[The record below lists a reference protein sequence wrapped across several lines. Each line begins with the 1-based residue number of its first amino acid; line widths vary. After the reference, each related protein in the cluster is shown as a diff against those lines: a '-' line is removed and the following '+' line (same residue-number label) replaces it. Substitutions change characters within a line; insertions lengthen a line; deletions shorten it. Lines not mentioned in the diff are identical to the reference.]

1 MVMDNPFYKP
11 EPVRDGVVSS
21 TPGIECLLFAL
32 CPMRLPSPELNA
44 LRSGPGF
51 ALRPLALLVCL
62 LCQGEFARAQAVEA
76 VSESPAEPLLKLKSS
91 PFLQDSIDPVQRSQM
106 PTFLFG
112 DRLTGQTDKDM
123 ALQGQAE
130 LRRGD
135 TVIRSDRLSY
145 EPPDDKLRA
154 SGNVRVNRAGNV
166 FEGPELELKVDAF
179 EGFFEQPNYRFLAT
193 GAHGEADRINFLDD
207 KRAVVLNA
215 TYTSCQRTAGPA
227 WLPDWLM
234 RFSAME
240 VDTEDDVAVATDAK
254 LIFKGS
260 TLLSLSSLS
269 FPLSDKRK
277 SGVLPPTFG
286 VDSTSGTVVTVPYYW
301 NIAPNR
307 DATLY
312 PTVMSSR
319 GFDLGGEFRYLEQ
332 SYSGQLRANYLPGD
346 TLRGTDRWGAAYQH
360 RGIIDT
366 GLPAVG
372 NLGLNLNLNRV
383 SDDNY
388 WRDFPRGGTALT
400 QRLLP
405 NDVSLNWAKGDYSAA
420 LRTLSWQ
427 TLQDVSSPIVPP
439 YDRMPQLMARYG
451 RLDVNGFDF
460 SVEGDTTQFQAN
472 RGLTGQPNA
481 QRSFMLSQ
489 ISRPWLSAAGFITPK
504 LQLHASTY
512 QFDAPLANG
521 DSTASRVVPTFSLDS
536 GLVFERDASYLG
548 QNFRQTLEPRLF
560 YVYTPFR
567 DQSKLPNYDS
577 GAYDFNFSSIYTEN
591 AFVGNDR
598 IADNNLLTA
607 GVSTRLLDPTSGAQ
621 LASFGMAQ
629 RYRFADQSVTL
640 PGGNPA
646 LAGLSDVMLG
656 ATVNWDRHWILDST
670 VQYNPS
676 TTQSVRSS
684 VGTRYT
690 PAPFKVLNVAYRFQ
704 RDVSELIDV
713 GWQWPLTPA
722 APETGRWYTVGRL
735 NYSLPDSK
743 LVDSILGF
751 EYDAG
756 CWVGRVVV
764 ERLSTGLATT
774 SQRIMFQLELVG
786 FSRLGIDPL
795 TTLKNNIPRYQTLRE
810 QVSPIS
816 RFSNYE

>member
-1 MVMDNPFYKP
+1 
-11 EPVRDGVVSS
+11 
-21 TPGIECLLFAL
+21 
-32 CPMRLPSPELNA
+32 MRLLPPELKA
-44 LRSGPGF
+44 QRSSPRF

-62 LCQGEFARAQAVEA
+62 LCQAEFVRAQAMDVA
-76 VSESPAEPLLKLKSS
+76 SETPTEPPAKLKNS
-91 PFLQDSIDPVQRSQM
+91 PFLQDKINPAQRSQL

-112 DRLTGQTDKDM
+112 DILTGQTDKDM
-123 ALQGQAE
+123 VMQGQAE

-145 EPPDDKLRA
+145 EIPEDKLRA
-154 SGNVRVNRAGNV
+154 SGHVRVNRAGNV

-179 EGFFEQPNYRFLAT
+179 EGFFKQPSYRFLAT
-193 GAHGEADRINFLDD
+193 GGHGEADRIDFLDD
-207 KRAVVLNA
+207 KRAVVHNA
-215 TYTSCQRTAGPA
+215 TYTSCQRTPGPG

-234 RFSAME
+234 RFTTMH
-240 VDTEDDVAVATDAK
+240 VDTEDDEAVATDAK
-254 LIFKGS
+254 LSFKGS

-301 NIAPNR
+301 SIAPNR

-332 SYSGQLRANYLPGD
+332 SYNGQLRANYMPGD
-346 TLRGTDRWGAAYQH
+346 KLSGTDRWGAAYLH
-360 RGIIDT
+360 KGVIDT
-366 GLPAVG
+366 GLAAVG
-372 NLGLNLNLNRV
+372 SIGLSLNLNRV

-388 WRDFPRGGTALT
+388 WRDFPRGSTALT

-405 NDVSLNWAKGDYSAA
+405 NDVSFNWAKGDYSAA
-420 LRTLSWQ
+420 LRTVSWQ

-439 YDRMPQLMARYG
+439 YDRMPQLTARYG
-451 RLDVNGFDF
+451 RLDAGGFDF

-472 RGLTGQPNA
+472 RVLTGQPNA

-489 ISRPWLSAAGFITPK
+489 ISRPWLDAAGFITPK

-521 DSTASRVVPTFSLDS
+521 DNAAARVVPTFSLDS

-548 QNFRQTLEPRLF
+548 QSFRQTLEPRLF

-577 GAYDFNFSSIYTEN
+577 GAYDFNFASIYTEN

-607 GVSTRLLDPTSGAQ
+607 GVSTRLLDPHSGAQ
-621 LASFGMAQ
+621 IASFGVAQ

-640 PGGNPA
+640 PGGSPS

-656 ATVNWDRHWILDST
+656 ASVNWDRHWVLDST

-676 TTQSVRSS
+676 TSQSVRSS

-690 PAPFKVLNVAYRFQ
+690 PGPYKVLNVAYRFQ
-704 RDVSELIDV
+704 RDISELIDV

-722 APETGRWYTVGRL
+722 AADTGRWYTVGRL

-743 LVDSILGF
+743 LVDSIFGF

-756 CWVGRVVV
+756 CWVGRVVL

>member
-1 MVMDNPFYKP
+1 
-11 EPVRDGVVSS
+11 
-21 TPGIECLLFAL
+21 
-32 CPMRLPSPELNA
+32 MRQPSLDLNA
-44 LRSGPGF
+44 LRPSPHF

-62 LCQGEFARAQAVEA
+62 LCQGEYARAQAVDVATDAPPE
-76 VSESPAEPLLKLKSS
+76 LLTRLKSS
-91 PFLQDSIDPVQRSQM
+91 PFLQEKILPAQRGQL
-106 PTFLFG
+106 PIFIFG
-112 DRLTGQTDKDM
+112 DILTGQTDKNM
-123 ALQGQAE
+123 VMQGQAE

-145 EPPDDKLRA
+145 EIPEDKLRA
-154 SGNVRVNRAGNV
+154 SGHVRVNRAGNV

-179 EGFFEQPNYRFLAT
+179 EGFFKQPSYRFLAT
-193 GAHGEADRINFLDD
+193 GGHGEADRIDFLDD
-207 KRAVVLNA
+207 KRAVIHNA
-215 TYTSCQRTAGPA
+215 SYTTCQRTPGPN

-234 RFSAME
+234 RFTTMQL
-240 VDTEDDVAVATDAK
+240 DTEDDEAVATDAK
-254 LIFKGS
+254 LSFKGS

-319 GFDLGGEFRYLEQ
+319 GFDLGGEFRYLES
-332 SYSGQLRANYLPGD
+332 SYNGQLRANYMPGD
-346 TLRGTDRWGAAYQH
+346 KLSGTDRWGAAYLH
-360 RGIIDT
+360 KGIIDT
-366 GLPAVG
+366 GLASVG
-372 NLGLNLNLNRV
+372 NIGLNLNLNRV
-383 SDDNY
+383 SDDSY
-388 WRDFPRGGTALT
+388 WRDFPRGSTALT

-405 NDVSLNWAKGDYSAA
+405 NDASLTWARGDYSAA
-420 LRTLSWQ
+420 LRTVSWQ

-451 RLDVNGFDF
+451 RLDVGGFDF
-460 SVEGDTTQFQAN
+460 SVEGDATQFQAN
-472 RGLTGQPNA
+472 RLLTGQPNA

-489 ISRPWLSAAGFITPK
+489 ISRPWLGAAGFITPK

-512 QFDAPLANG
+512 QFDAALVNG
-521 DSTASRVVPTFSLDS
+521 DDTASRVVPTFSLDS

-548 QNFRQTLEPRLF
+548 QSFRQTLEPRLF

-607 GVSTRLLDPTSGAQ
+607 GVSTRLLGPQTGAQ
-621 LASFGMAQ
+621 LASFGIAQ
-629 RYRFADQSVTL
+629 RFRFADQSVTL
-640 PGGNPA
+640 PGGSPS

-656 ATVNWDRHWILDST
+656 ASVNWDRHWVLDST

-676 TTQSVRSS
+676 TSQSVRSS

-690 PAPFKVLNVAYRFQ
+690 PGPYKVLNVAYRFQ
-704 RDVSELIDV
+704 RDISELIDV

-722 APETGRWYTVGRL
+722 ANAPSEGRWYTVGRM
-735 NYSLPDSK
+735 NYSLPDNK
-743 LVDSILGF
+743 LVDSIFGF

-756 CWVGRVVV
+756 CWVGRVVL

>member
-1 MVMDNPFYKP
+1 
-11 EPVRDGVVSS
+11 
-21 TPGIECLLFAL
+21 
-32 CPMRLPSPELNA
+32 MRLPSPELNFQ
-44 LRSGPGF
+44 RPGPYPV
-51 ALRPLALLVCL
+51 LRPLAQLVCL
-62 LCQGEFARAQAVEA
+62 WCLGDFARAQAVDGTLETQ
-76 VSESPAEPLLKLKSS
+76 AELALRLKSS
-91 PFLQDSIDPVQRSQM
+91 PFLQEKISPAQRGEL

-112 DRLTGQTDKDM
+112 DLLTGQTDKDM
-123 ALQGQAE
+123 VLQGQAE

-145 EPPDDKLRA
+145 EPPDDRLRA
-154 SGNVRVNRAGNV
+154 SGNVRINRAGNV
-166 FEGPELELKVDAF
+166 FEGPELDLKVDTF
-179 EGFFEQPNYRFLAT
+179 EGFFKQPSYRFLAT
-193 GAHGEADRINFLDD
+193 GGHGEADRIDFLDD
-207 KRAVVLNA
+207 KRAEIHNA
-215 TYTSCQRTAGPA
+215 TYTSCQRVPGPN

-234 RFSAME
+234 RATTMQI
-240 VDTEDDVAVATDAK
+240 DTEDDVAVATNAN
-254 LIFKGS
+254 LSFKG
-260 TLLSLSSLS
+260 TTILDLSSIS
-269 FPLSDKRK
+269 FPLSEKRK
-277 SGVLPPTFG
+277 SGALPPTFG

-307 DATLY
+307 DATFF
-312 PTVMSSR
+312 PTIMSSR
-319 GFDLGGEFRYLEQ
+319 GVDLGAEFRYLEPR
-332 SYSGQLRANYLPGD
+332 YNGQLRTNYMPGD
-346 TLRGTDRWGAAYQH
+346 KLSGTDRWGVAYQH
-360 RGIIDT
+360 KGFIDT
-366 GLPAVG
+366 GLPSVG
-372 NLGLNLNLNRV
+372 NVGLSLNLNRV

-388 WRDFPRGGTALT
+388 WRDFPRGSTALT

-405 NDVSLNWAKGDYSAA
+405 NDVSLNWAKGDYSAV

-427 TLQDVSSPIVPP
+427 TLQDVNAPIVPP
-439 YDRMPQLMARYG
+439 YDRMPQLMVRYG
-451 RLDVNGFDF
+451 RLDVGGFDF
-460 SVEGDTTQFQAN
+460 SVEGDATQFQAN
-472 RGLTGQPNA
+472 RVLTGQPNA

-489 ISRPWLSAAGFITPK
+489 VSRPWLGAAGFITPK

-536 GLVFERDASYLG
+536 GLVFERDTSYLG
-548 QNFRQTLEPRLF
+548 QGFRQTLEPRLF

-598 IADNNLLTA
+598 ISDNNLLTA
-607 GVSTRLLDPTSGAQ
+607 GVSTRLLDPQSGAQ
-621 LASFGMAQ
+621 LASFGVAQ
-629 RYRFADQSVTL
+629 RFRFADQSVTL
-640 PGGNPA
+640 PGGTPS

-656 ATVNWDRHWILDST
+656 ASVNWDRHWVMDST

-676 TTQSVRSS
+676 TSQSVRSS

-690 PAPFKVLNVAYRFQ
+690 PGPYKVLNVAYRFQ
-704 RDVSELIDV
+704 RDVSELVDV
-713 GWQWPLTPA
+713 GWQWPLTQTSDKTEPSA
-722 APETGRWYTVGRL
+722 GRWYSVGRL

-743 LVDSILGF
+743 LVDSIFGF

-756 CWVGRVVV
+756 CWVGRVVL
-764 ERLSTGLATT
+764 ERLSTGLVST

-810 QVSPIS
+810 QVVPPS

>member
-1 MVMDNPFYKP
+1 MH
-11 EPVRDGVVSS
+11 
-21 TPGIECLLFAL
+21 LLSL
-32 CPMRLPSPELNA
+32 ELN
-44 LRSGPGF
+44 LRRSSPHF
-51 ALRPLALLVCL
+51 ALRPLALLVCW
-62 LCQGEFARAQAVEA
+62 LCQGELARVQAQGLA
-76 VSESPAEPLLKLKSS
+76 SEVPPALTPRLKSS
-91 PFLQDSIDPVQRSQM
+91 PFLQEKLAPALRSQL

-112 DRLTGQTDKDM
+112 DLLTGQTDTVM
-123 ALQGQAE
+123 VLQGQAE

-135 TVIRSDRLSY
+135 TVIRADRLSY
-145 EPPDDKLRA
+145 EPPEDKLRA
-154 SGNVRVNRAGNV
+154 NGHVRINRAGSV

-179 EGFFEQPNYRFLAT
+179 EGVFKQPSYRFLAT
-193 GAHGEADRINFLDD
+193 GGHGDADQMDFLDE
-207 KRAVVLNA
+207 KRAVAHNA
-215 TYTSCQRTAGPA
+215 TYTSCQRVPGPS

-234 RFSAME
+234 RAATMQI
-240 VDTEDDVAVATDAK
+240 DTEDDVAVATDAQ
-254 LIFKGS
+254 LSFKGV
-260 TLLSLSSLS
+260 TLLNLPSIS

-307 DATLY
+307 DATLS

-319 GFDLGGEFRYLEQ
+319 GFDLGGEFRYLEP
-332 SYSGQLRANYLPGD
+332 SYNGQLRANYMPGD
-346 TLRGTDRWGAAYQH
+346 KLSGTDRWGAAYLH

-366 GLPAVG
+366 GLPSVG
-372 NLGLNLNLNRV
+372 NIGLNLNLNRV

-388 WRDFPRGGTALT
+388 WRDFPRGTTSLT

-405 NDVSLNWAKGDYSAA
+405 NDVNLNWAKGDYSAA

-427 TLQDVSSPIVPP
+427 TLQDVTSPIVPP
-439 YDRMPQLMARYG
+439 YDRMPQLMARFG
-451 RLDVNGFDF
+451 RLDVGGFDF

-472 RGLTGQPNA
+472 RVLTGQPNA

-489 ISRPWLSAAGFITPK
+489 ISRPWLGAAGFITPK
-504 LQLHASTY
+504 VQLHASTY

-536 GLVFERDASYLG
+536 GLVFERDANYLG
-548 QNFRQTLEPRLF
+548 QSFRQTLEPRLF

-567 DQSKLPNYDS
+567 DQRNLPNYDS

-591 AFVGNDR
+591 AFVGHDR

-607 GVSTRLLDPTSGAQ
+607 GVSTRLLDPQSGAQ
-621 LASFGMAQ
+621 LANFGIAQ
-629 RYRFADQSVTL
+629 RFRFADQSVTL
-640 PGGNPA
+640 PGGTPS

-656 ATVNWDRHWILDST
+656 ASVNWDRHWVLDST

-676 TTQSVRSS
+676 TSQSVRSS

-690 PAPFKVLNVAYRFQ
+690 PGPYKVLNVAYRFQ
-704 RDVSELIDV
+704 RDLSELIDV
-713 GWQWPLTPA
+713 GWQWPLTQATDQAEPGS
-722 APETGRWYTVGRL
+722 GRWYSVGRL

-743 LVDSILGF
+743 LVDSIFGF

-764 ERLSTGLATT
+764 ERLSTGLVST

-795 TTLKNNIPRYQTLRE
+795 STLKNNIPRYQTLRE
-810 QVSPIS
+810 QVSPPS

>member
-1 MVMDNPFYKP
+1 
-11 EPVRDGVVSS
+11 
-21 TPGIECLLFAL
+21 
-32 CPMRLPSPELNA
+32 MRLPSPELNFQ
-44 LRSGPGF
+44 RPGPYPV
-51 ALRPLALLVCL
+51 LRPLAQLVCL
-62 LCQGEFARAQAVEA
+62 WCLGDFARAQAVDGTLETQ
-76 VSESPAEPLLKLKSS
+76 AEPVLRLKSS
-91 PFLQDSIDPVQRSQM
+91 SFLQEKISPAQRGEL

-112 DRLTGQTDKDM
+112 DLLTGQTDKDM
-123 ALQGQAE
+123 VLQGQAE

-145 EPPDDKLRA
+145 EPPDDRLRA
-154 SGNVRVNRAGNV
+154 SGNVRINRAGNV
-166 FEGPELELKVDAF
+166 FEGPELDLKVDAF
-179 EGFFEQPNYRFLAT
+179 EGFFKQPSYRFLAT
-193 GAHGEADRINFLDD
+193 GGHGEADRIDFLDD
-207 KRAVVLNA
+207 KRAEIHNA
-215 TYTSCQRTAGPA
+215 TYTSCQRVPGPN

-234 RFSAME
+234 RATTMQI
-240 VDTEDDVAVATDAK
+240 DTEDDVGVATNAN
-254 LIFKGS
+254 LSFKG
-260 TLLSLSSLS
+260 TTILDLSSIS
-269 FPLSDKRK
+269 FPLSEKRK

-307 DATLY
+307 DATFF
-312 PTVMSSR
+312 PTIMSSR
-319 GFDLGGEFRYLEQ
+319 GVDLGAEFRYLEPR
-332 SYSGQLRANYLPGD
+332 YNGQLRTNYMPGD
-346 TLRGTDRWGAAYQH
+346 KLSGTDRWGVAYQH
-360 RGIIDT
+360 KGFIDT
-366 GLPAVG
+366 GLPSVG
-372 NLGLNLNLNRV
+372 NVGLSLNLNRV

-388 WRDFPRGGTALT
+388 WRDFPRGSTALT

-405 NDVSLNWAKGDYSAA
+405 NDVSLNWAKGDYSAV

-427 TLQDVSSPIVPP
+427 TLQDVNAPIVPP

-451 RLDVNGFDF
+451 RLDVGGFDF
-460 SVEGDTTQFQAN
+460 SVEGDATQFQAN
-472 RGLTGQPNA
+472 RVLTGQPNA

-489 ISRPWLSAAGFITPK
+489 VSRPWLGAVGFITPK

-536 GLVFERDASYLG
+536 GLVFERDTSYLG
-548 QNFRQTLEPRLF
+548 QGFRQTLEPRLF

-598 IADNNLLTA
+598 ISDNNLLTA
-607 GVSTRLLDPTSGAQ
+607 GVSTRLLDPQSGAQ
-621 LASFGMAQ
+621 LASFGVAQ
-629 RYRFADQSVTL
+629 RFRFADQSVTL
-640 PGGNPA
+640 PGGTPS

-656 ATVNWDRHWILDST
+656 ASVNWDRHWVMDST

-676 TTQSVRSS
+676 TSQSVRSS

-690 PAPFKVLNVAYRFQ
+690 PGPYKVLNVAYRFQ
-704 RDVSELIDV
+704 RDVSELVDV
-713 GWQWPLTPA
+713 GWQWPLTQTSDKTEPSA
-722 APETGRWYTVGRL
+722 GRWYSVGRL

-743 LVDSILGF
+743 LVDSIFGF

-756 CWVGRVVV
+756 CWVGRVVL
-764 ERLSTGLATT
+764 ERLSTGLVST

-810 QVSPIS
+810 QVVPPS

>member
-1 MVMDNPFYKP
+1 MH
-11 EPVRDGVVSS
+11 
-21 TPGIECLLFAL
+21 LLSL
-32 CPMRLPSPELNA
+32 KLNLRLPSPH
-44 LRSGPGF
+44 F

-62 LCQGEFARAQAVEA
+62 LYQGEFARAQAVDVAPETPI
-76 VSESPAEPLLKLKSS
+76 EPAAKLKSS
-91 PFLQDSIDPVQRSQM
+91 PFLQEKISPAQRSQL

-112 DRLTGQTDKDM
+112 DLLTGQTDKDM
-123 ALQGQAE
+123 VLQGQAE

-145 EPPDDKLRA
+145 EIPEDMLRA
-154 SGNVRVNRAGNV
+154 SGHVRVNRAGNV
-166 FEGPELELKVDAF
+166 FEGPGLELKVDAF
-179 EGFFEQPNYRFLAT
+179 EGFFKQPSYRFLAI
-193 GAHGEADRINFLDD
+193 GGHGEADRIDFLDD
-207 KRAVVLNA
+207 KRAVVHNA
-215 TYTSCQRTAGPA
+215 TYTSCQRVPGPG

-234 RFSAME
+234 HFTAMQM
-240 VDTEDDVAVATDAK
+240 DTEDDVAVATDAR
-254 LIFKGS
+254 LEFKGT
-260 TLLSLSSLS
+260 TLLNLPSLS

-307 DATLY
+307 DATLS
-312 PTVMSSR
+312 PTIMSSR
-319 GFDLGGEFRYLEQ
+319 GIDLGGEFRYLEP
-332 SYSGQLRANYLPGD
+332 SYSGQLRANYMPGD
-346 TLRGTDRWGAAYQH
+346 KLSGTDRWGAAYLH

-366 GLPAVG
+366 GLPSVG
-372 NLGLNLNLNRV
+372 NIGLNLNLNRV

-388 WRDFPRGGTALT
+388 WRDFPRGTTSLT

-405 NDVSLNWAKGDYSAA
+405 NDVNLNWAKGDYSAA

-427 TLQDVSSPIVPP
+427 TLQDVTSPIVPP

-451 RLDVNGFDF
+451 RLDVGGFDF

-472 RGLTGQPNA
+472 RVLTGQPNA

-489 ISRPWLSAAGFITPK
+489 ISRPWLGAAGFITPK
-504 LQLHASTY
+504 VQLHASTY

-521 DSTASRVVPTFSLDS
+521 DSTASRIVPTFSLDS

-548 QNFRQTLEPRLF
+548 QSFRQTLEPRLF

-567 DQSKLPNYDS
+567 DQSHLPNYDS

-607 GVSTRLLDPTSGAQ
+607 GVSTRLLDPQNGAQ
-621 LASFGMAQ
+621 LANFGIAQ
-629 RYRFADQSVTL
+629 RFRFADQSVTL
-640 PGGNPA
+640 PGGTPS

-656 ATVNWDRHWILDST
+656 ASVNWDRHWVVDST

-676 TTQSVRSS
+676 TSQSVRSS

-690 PAPFKVLNVAYRFQ
+690 PGPYKVLNVAYRFQ
-704 RDVSELIDV
+704 RDLSELIDV
-713 GWQWPLTPA
+713 GWQWPLTQATDRTEPGS
-722 APETGRWYTVGRL
+722 GRWYSVGRL

-743 LVDSILGF
+743 LVDSIFGF

-756 CWVGRVVV
+756 CWVGRVVL
-764 ERLSTGLATT
+764 ERLSTGLVST

-810 QVSPIS
+810 QVSPTS

>member
-1 MVMDNPFYKP
+1 
-11 EPVRDGVVSS
+11 
-21 TPGIECLLFAL
+21 
-32 CPMRLPSPELNA
+32 MRLLSPKLNP
-44 LRSGPGF
+44 LRPRPHF

-62 LCQGEFARAQAVEA
+62 SCQGEFARAQAVATASEA
-76 VSESPAEPLLKLKSS
+76 PAEPLVKLKSS
-91 PFLQDSIDPVQRSQM
+91 PFLQDKIDPAQRSQF

-112 DRLTGQTDKDM
+112 DILTGQTDKDIV
-123 ALQGQAE
+123 LQGQAE

-135 TVIRSDRLSY
+135 TVIHADQLSY
-145 EPPDDKLRA
+145 EPPEDKLRA
-154 SGNVRVNRAGNV
+154 SGHVRVNRAGNV

-179 EGFFEQPNYRFLAT
+179 EGFFKQPSYRFLAT
-193 GAHGEADRINFLDD
+193 GGHGEADRINFLDD

-215 TYTSCQRTAGPA
+215 TYTSCQRTPGPG

-254 LIFKGS
+254 LSFKGS
-260 TLLSLSSLS
+260 TLLSLPSLS

-332 SYSGQLRANYLPGD
+332 SYNGQLRANYMPGD
-346 TLRGTDRWGAAYQH
+346 KLSGTDRWGAAYLH
-360 RGIIDT
+360 KGLIDT
-366 GLPAVG
+366 GLESVG
-372 NLGLNLNLNRV
+372 SIGLNLNLNRV

-388 WRDFPRGGTALT
+388 WRDFPRGSTALT

-405 NDVSLNWAKGDYSAA
+405 NDVSFNWAKGDYSAA
-420 LRTLSWQ
+420 LRTVSWQ

-439 YDRMPQLMARYG
+439 YDRMPQLMARYA
-451 RLDVNGFDF
+451 RLDVGGFDL

-472 RGLTGQPNA
+472 RVLTGQPNA

-521 DSTASRVVPTFSLDS
+521 DSAASRVVPTFSLDS

-548 QNFRQTLEPRLF
+548 QSFRQTLEPRLF
-560 YVYTPFR
+560 YVNTPFR

-577 GAYDFNFSSIYTEN
+577 GAYDFNFTSIYTEN

-607 GVSTRLLDPTSGAQ
+607 GLSTRLLDPNSGAQ
-621 LASFGMAQ
+621 LASFGVAQ

-640 PGGNPA
+640 PGGSPS

-656 ATVNWDRHWILDST
+656 ASVNWDRYWVLDST

-676 TTQSVRSS
+676 TAQSVRAS

-690 PAPFKVLNVAYRFQ
+690 PGPFKVLNVAYRFQ
-704 RDVSELIDV
+704 RDFSELIDV

-722 APETGRWYTVGRL
+722 ADATAGRWYTVGRL

-743 LVDSILGF
+743 LVDSIFGF

-756 CWVGRVVV
+756 CWVGRVVL

-810 QVSPIS
+810 QVSPPS